1 MNTQDMTEPLLDPKN
16 YRMSLYP
23 IQYAD
28 IWDLYCKHVAAFW
41 VPNELKLTDD
51 INDWKQLDHEEQQ
64 FLLTI
69 LAFFACSDYIVNE
82 NLDSDFCELI
92 TIPEVKMFYHFQEMI
107 EDIHTQTYQTLIHTF
122 VQEDQVKE
130 SLFNS
135 IKTHPQIKAKA
146 DWARN
151 IIASGSFV
159 ERLLAFACVEGIFF
173 SASFCSIFW
182 CKKRGLL
189 PGLSQSNELI
199 SRDEGMHRDLS
210 CLLYTKY
217 IKNKVPIETVKTFIK
232 TAVTLEQTF
241 VSSCLPYHLQG
252 MNATLMNQY
261 VEFVADHLSMCLIG
275 ERIYFTDNPFS
286 WMDLISLTNKT
297 NFFEKAVSEYSKSS
311 VITNPEESV
320 VRFDV
325 DF

>member
-1 MNTQDMTEPLLDPKN
+1 MNTDIVIEPLLDPEN

-23 IQYAD
+23 IQYED

-41 VPNELKLTDD
+41 VPNELKLSDD
-51 INDWKQLDHEEQQ
+51 INDWNQLDKEEQH

-82 NLDSDFCELI
+82 NLDTEFCEHI

-122 VQEDQVKE
+122 VHDEPSKKN
-130 SLFNS
+130 LFDS

-151 IIASGSFV
+151 SIATGSFV
-159 ERLLAFACVEGIFF
+159 ERLLVFACVEGIFF
-173 SASFCSIFW
+173 SSSFCSIFW
-182 CKKRGLL
+182 CKKRGIL

-199 SRDEGMHRDLS
+199 SRDEGMHRDMS

-217 IKNKVPIETVKTFIK
+217 IRNKCHPSKVIQYIK
-232 TAVTLEQTF
+232 QAVQLEQEF
-241 VSSCLPYHLQG
+241 VNSCLPYHLQG
-252 MNATLMNQY
+252 MNETLMNQY
-261 VEFVADHLSMCLIG
+261 VKFVADHLALCLIG
-275 ERIYFTDNPFS
+275 ERIYHTENPFS

-297 NFFEKAVSEYSKSS
+297 NFFEKAVSEYSKAS
-311 VITNPEESV
+311 VITNPEESF